1 MNRPQFL
8 ADNDLNDSII
18 AGVLRRE
25 PDVTFVRVRDAGLG
39 GAADDDVLAY
49 ACRMSLCVVSH
60 DVNTM
65 PTAATRLLASGRSF
79 PGMFMIRQSTP
90 LRTAIDS
97 LVLVWS
103 ASEQKEWHNLVVFL
117 PF

>member
-1 MNRPQFL
+1 MNRPRFL
-8 ADNDLNDSII
+8 ADNDLNDSIL

-25 PDVTFVRVRDAGLG
+25 PNVTFVRVRDVGLG
-39 GAADDDVLAY
+39 GAADDDVLAF

-60 DVNTM
+60 DVNTT
-65 PTAATRLLASGRSF
+65 PAAASRALASGRSF
-79 PGMFMIRQSTP
+79 PGLFMIRQSTP

-103 ASEQKEWHNLVVFL
+103 ASRPEEWRNLVVFL